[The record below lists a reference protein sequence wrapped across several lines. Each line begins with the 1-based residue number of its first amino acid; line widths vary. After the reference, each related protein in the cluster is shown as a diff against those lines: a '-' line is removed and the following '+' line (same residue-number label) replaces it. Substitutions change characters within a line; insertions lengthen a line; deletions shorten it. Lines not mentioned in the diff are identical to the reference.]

1 MGGHLAK
8 DHQKWLDKK
17 KQYREAQATQAQH
30 DGSEDEEE
38 EEEEEEEQEP
48 SDVEPDPWEE
58 GPKQE
63 DYSTTGGNQDHEN
76 FFGPWTGFAC
86 EWNEV

>member
-1 MGGHLAK
+1 MGGHHARDHAK
-8 DHQKWLDKK
+8 WPENKK
-17 KQYREAQATQAQH
+17 KYREAQATQAQH
-30 DGSEDEEE
+30 DKAEDEE

-58 GPKQE
+58 GPMQE
-63 DYSTTGGNQDHEN
+63 NYSTTGGDHQDHEN
-76 FFGPWTGFAC
+76 FFGPWAGFAC